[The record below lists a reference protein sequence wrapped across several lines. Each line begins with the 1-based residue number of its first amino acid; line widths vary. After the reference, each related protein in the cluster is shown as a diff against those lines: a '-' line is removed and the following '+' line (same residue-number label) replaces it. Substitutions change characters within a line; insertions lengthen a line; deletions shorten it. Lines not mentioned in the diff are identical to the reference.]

1 MSDTTTSLRPWREI
15 AEPRKDIADG
25 SFDESLF
32 AADLGL
38 VDRGRGPADYLDPV
52 TFCEKTYL
60 TENLFAF
67 LGELSARLSGDMAA
81 AAVYRLQTE
90 FGGGKTHTL
99 LAAYHLFGNPAAVA
113 GTPFVSELADRLGR
127 TAFPQARVAVLEGG
141 AISAGEPDPHITD
154 AEVFTLLG
162 QLAYRLGGPT
172 AYAKVADADRE
183 MRGSST
189 TQLASLL
196 EAHAPCLVLLDEALQ
211 YLTKALTVRTH
222 DGNLASTTLTFI
234 KELCTA
240 VASVPGAAVV
250 ATLTSSNLEDYASLA
265 GEEMQER
272 LSKVVGRTE
281 NIVTPVEG
289 DDIFPILHRRLFIS
303 IGPEDERRAVAN
315 AYADWYESLGDA
327 VPSSYRD
334 ASYRER
340 IAAAYPFHPE
350 LVDILTNRW
359 GSLSG
364 FQRTRGALRTLAHTV
379 KALSQRHHD
388 APLIHPGDVVL
399 ADPGIRG
406 EVLRFAGESYKAALN
421 ADIIRPDAKAPEE
434 DRRRGGQVEDLH
446 LATGLATTAFLNS
459 FGSDKVLG
467 ASSAQMLVGVG
478 RPGLS
483 RGLIDDVRDAL
494 ESALWYMRLEGG
506 RYRFTT
512 EPNLNKVILERE
524 GAITDD
530 RVDALLREAIA
541 LVAPSSSELRVEPR
555 VAGSADLPD
564 NQQLTLGVLD
574 FASRIGGNET
584 NETLRLAREIL
595 EHRGATWRSNKNAA
609 MLVAADG
616 PALAKA
622 RASARTLAALR
633 DLKADRH
640 RVGRFNAEQRE
651 QLDKRL
657 AAAEERLPQQVTM
670 AYRHL
675 LLLGG
680 DGNGGAKLDHIDLG
694 PARVD
699 AKIGDRVLEYLRGA
713 DRLVDTTLA
722 PAALLAARFGL
733 LPEGTDAVE
742 LDALLGFFYRLPS
755 LPKLVGPHVLRQSL
769 IDGVAKGLFGL
780 ASGSA
785 WDAEDAVLR
794 FDQPLDPSE
803 VQFQP
808 GTWLVRSSA
817 IKELIAQRTPAGE
830 TASVGEKHGIS
841 ATPAPAPSTTD
852 VGTDEGAVPPVASSP
867 SALSQVRI
875 RLADVPAS
883 KARDVVKVA
892 VLPLSASS
900 SDVRLDLTITAD
912 GGLAGIPPE
921 TLNLVVLEG
930 LRQLGLEAEVTTDEG
945 ADPNR

>member
-1 MSDTTTSLRPWREI
+1 MPALRPWRDI

-67 LGELSARLSGDMAA
+67 LGEVAARLSGDMAA
-81 AAVYRLQTE
+81 AGVYRLQTE

-99 LAAYHLFGNPAAVA
+99 LAAYHLFGDPALVA
-113 GTPFVSELADRLGR
+113 DTPFVTELAGRLGR
-127 TAFPQARVAVLEGG
+127 AALPKARVVVLEGG
-141 AISAGEPDPHITD
+141 SISAGEPDPFIVD
-154 AEVFTLLG
+154 AQVFSLVG
-162 QLAYRLGGPT
+162 QLAYRLGGP
-172 AYAKVADADRE
+172 AALEKVADADRN

-189 TQLASLL
+189 TQLADLL
-196 EAHAPCLVLLDEALQ
+196 EAHSPCLVLLDEVLQ

-222 DGNLASTTLTFI
+222 DGNLAATTLTFI

-240 VASVPGAAVV
+240 VASVPSAAVV

-289 DDIFPILHRRLFIS
+289 DDIFPILHRRLFAS
-303 IGPEDERRAVAN
+303 IGHVDERRAVAN
-315 AYADWYESLGDA
+315 TYADWYESLSDS
-327 VPSSYRD
+327 VP
-334 ASYRER
+334 ASYREAGYRDR
-340 IAAAYPFHPE
+340 ITAAYPFHPE

-364 FQRTRGALRTLAHTV
+364 FQRTRGALRSLAHTV
-379 KALSQRHHD
+379 KALSQRNHD
-388 APLIHPGDVVL
+388 APLIHPGDVIL

-406 EVLRFAGESYKAALN
+406 EVLRFAGESFKAALN
-421 ADIIRPDAKAPEE
+421 ADIIRPDAKAPAE
-434 DRRRGGQVEDLH
+434 DRRRGGQVEELH

-467 ASSAQMLVGVG
+467 ASAAQMLIGVG

-483 RGLIDDVRDAL
+483 RGLIDDVRDTL

-512 EPNLNKVILERE
+512 EPNLNKVVLERE
-524 GAITDD
+524 GAIGED
-530 RVDALLREAIA
+530 RIEVLLREVIGT
-541 LVAPSSSELRVEPR
+541 VAPGSADLRVEPR
-555 VAGSADLPD
+555 IAGSADLPD
-564 NQQLTLGVLD
+564 NQQLVLGVLD
-574 FASRIGGNET
+574 FANRVAGDSGE
-584 NETLRLAREIL
+584 ETLRLAQEIL
-595 EHRGATWRSNKNAA
+595 EHRGGTFRSNKNAA

-616 PALAKA
+616 PAIAKA
-622 RASARTLAALR
+622 RSSARTLAALR
-633 DLKADRH
+633 ELKADRH
-640 RVGRFNAEQRE
+640 RLNRFNAEQRE
-651 QLDKRL
+651 QLEKRL
-657 AAAEERLPQQVTM
+657 TAVEERLPQQVTM

-675 LLLGG
+675 LLLGAA
-680 DGNGGAKLDHIDLG
+680 DTGGTKLDHIDLG

-699 AKIGDRVLEYLRGA
+699 AKIGDRVLEYLCNA
-713 DRLVDTTLA
+713 DRLVETTLA

-733 LPEGTDAVE
+733 LPDGSDAVE
-742 LDALLGFFYRLPS
+742 LDALLGYFYRLPR
-755 LPKLVGPHVLRQSL
+755 LPKLATAQVLRQSL
-769 IDGVAKGLFGL
+769 VDGVAKGLFGL
-780 ASGSA
+780 ASGSS

-794 FDQPLDPSE
+794 FAQPIEPSE

-808 GTWLVRSSA
+808 GTWLVRASA
-817 IKELIAQRTPAGE
+817 IKQLISQRAPITLAG
-830 TASVGEKHGIS
+830 TATLPGEGTTMVTARPEA
-841 ATPAPAPSTTD
+841 ATMPS
-852 VGTDEGAVPPVASSP
+852 PPNLASSVI
-867 SALSQVRI
+867 SRVIIRI
-875 RLADVPAS
+875 ADVPAS

-892 VLPLSASS
+892 VLPLSASA
-900 SDVRLDLTITAD
+900 SDVTLALTITAD
-912 GGLAGIPPE
+912 GGLAGIPRE

-930 LRQLGLEAEVTTDEG
+930 LRQLGLEEVDVTIQNGTS
-945 ADPNR
+945 